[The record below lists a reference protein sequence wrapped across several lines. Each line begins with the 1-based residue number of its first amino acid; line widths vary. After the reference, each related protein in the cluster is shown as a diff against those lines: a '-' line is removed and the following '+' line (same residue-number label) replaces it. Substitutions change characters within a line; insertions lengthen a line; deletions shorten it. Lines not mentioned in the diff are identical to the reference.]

1 METTV
6 TKDTVELLRAC
17 SAGAKMGIESIDDVM
32 RYVQNRSMRDLL
44 DGCRRTHAKLYADN
58 EKLLAELGESG
69 KNPNP
74 VAKGMSELKTG
85 VKLAIDAS
93 DKSIADLLTDGC
105 NMGIK
110 SIFRYRNQYPNAA
123 PLAIRLSGD
132 LVDSE
137 EQLMSGLRK
146 YL

>member
-6 TKDTVELLRAC
+6 TTDTVELLRAC

-32 RYVQNRSMRDLL
+32 RYVRDKSMRDLL

-58 EKLLAELGESG
+58 ERLLDELGESG
-69 KNPNP
+69 KEPNP
-74 VAKGMSELKTG
+74 VAKGMSQIKVG
-85 VKLAIDAS
+85 VKLAMDSSDAT
-93 DKSIADLLTDGC
+93 IADLLTDGC

-110 SIFRYRNQYPNAA
+110 SIWRYRNQYPNAA
-123 PLAIRLSGD
+123 PLALRLSGD

-137 EQLMSGLRK
+137 EQLISGLRK